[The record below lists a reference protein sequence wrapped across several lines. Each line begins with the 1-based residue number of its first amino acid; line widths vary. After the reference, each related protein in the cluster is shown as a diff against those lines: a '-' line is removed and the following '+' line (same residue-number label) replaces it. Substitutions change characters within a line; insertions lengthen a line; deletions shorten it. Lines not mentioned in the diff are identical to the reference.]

1 MKRKEN
7 KNKKVD
13 TKEKLEDVW
22 RRNENVDTLEKSGIH
37 VWRRKNK
44 KEKRKKKIKI
54 ILESKCM
61 DEKKIYVHNI
71 FTTFS
76 QKIINCRLLLVVTS
90 GKKKLSDGFKL
101 KPVTTYHL
109 KFVVKML

>member
-7 KNKKVD
+7 KNRNVD

-22 RRNENVDTLEKSGIH
+22 RRNKNVDTLEKSGIH

-44 KEKRKKKIKI
+44 KEKRKKKIKM

-61 DEKKIYVHNI
+61 DEKKNMSTI
-71 FTTFS
+71 FS
-76 QKIINCRLLLVVTS
+76 QKIINGRLLLVVTS

>member
-7 KNKKVD
+7 KNRNVD

-22 RRNENVDTLEKSGIH
+22 RRNKNVDTLEKSGIH

-44 KEKRKKKIKI
+44 KEKRKKKIKM

-61 DEKKIYVHNI
+61 DEKKNMSTI
-71 FTTFS
+71 FS
-76 QKIINCRLLLVVTS
+76 QKIINGRLLLVVTS

-101 KPVTTYHL
+101 KPVTIYHL

>member
-7 KNKKVD
+7 KNRNVD

-22 RRNENVDTLEKSGIH
+22 RRNKNVDTLEKSGIH

-44 KEKRKKKIKI
+44 KEKRKKKIKM

-61 DEKKIYVHNI
+61 DEKKNMSTI
-71 FTTFS
+71 FS
-76 QKIINCRLLLVVTS
+76 QKIINDKLLLVVTS